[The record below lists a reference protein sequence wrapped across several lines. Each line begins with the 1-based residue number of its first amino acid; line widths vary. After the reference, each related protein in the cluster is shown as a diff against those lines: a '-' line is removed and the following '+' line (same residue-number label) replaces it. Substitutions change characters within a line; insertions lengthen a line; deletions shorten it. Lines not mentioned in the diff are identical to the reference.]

1 MGIAHYRRDAPK
13 RALSE
18 VCPTRPTL
26 WKAYTLR
33 RRFAK
38 SRCGTAPRN
47 SSPHGEGFTIARSAA
62 PAASHAGVILAY
74 ALPVSTLAWRPHWA
88 LARRGTR
95 SEEHTSEL
103 QSHSDLVCRL

>member
-1 MGIAHYRRDAPK
+1 RRRHTRLQGDWSSDVCSSDLYRRDAPK

-88 LARRGTR
+88 L
-95 SEEHTSEL
+95 
-103 QSHSDLVCRL
+103 